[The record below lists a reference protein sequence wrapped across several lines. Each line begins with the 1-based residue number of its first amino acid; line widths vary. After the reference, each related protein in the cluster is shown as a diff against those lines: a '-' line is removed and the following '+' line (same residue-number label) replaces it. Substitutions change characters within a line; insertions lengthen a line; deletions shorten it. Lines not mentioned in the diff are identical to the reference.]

1 MSNTQINTND
11 QFQFSFSTKAE
22 KTIENILSKYPPQR
36 KASAVMPLLDLAQRE
51 AGGWL
56 PISALEA
63 VADKVGLAYMR
74 VLEIASFYTMYN
86 LSPVGKWHLQIC
98 GTTPCWLKGS
108 DDILKAIFDTL
119 QIKPNET
126 SKNGDFTLTPV
137 ECLGACVNAP
147 ILQVNDDFYE
157 DLRLFLS
164 QPIKEIEN
172 QWNLKKTSRD
182 KMIEEFFS
190 SYGFEKNAGKRAA
203 DEIMKHYL
211 N

>member
-1 MSNTQINTND
+1 MDPQKN
-11 QFQFSFSTKAE
+11 FSFSANAE
-22 KTIENILSKYPPQR
+22 KKIECIMEKYPNDR

-56 PISALEA
+56 PVSALET

-86 LSPVGKWHLQIC
+86 LKPVGKWHLQLC
-98 GTTPCWLKGS
+98 GTTPCWLRGS

-119 QIKPNET
+119 KLKPNET
-126 SKNGDFTLTPV
+126 SKNGEFTLTPV

-157 DLRLFLS
+157 DLDYESTKKLINSLIDNKKPKFGSFKKRKSEPENGSTVLLS
-164 QPIKEIEN
+164 FKG
-172 QWNLKKTSRD
+172 K
-182 KMIEEFFS
+182 
-190 SYGFEKNAGKRAA
+190 KNA
-203 DEIMKHYL
+203 
-211 N
+211 

>member
-1 MSNTQINTND
+1 MDPQKN
-11 QFQFSFSTKAE
+11 FSFSANAE
-22 KTIENILSKYPPQR
+22 KKIECIMEKYPNDR

-56 PISALEA
+56 PVSALET

-86 LSPVGKWHLQIC
+86 LKPVGKWHLQLC
-98 GTTPCWLKGS
+98 GTTPCWLRGS

-119 QIKPNET
+119 KLKPNET
-126 SKNGDFTLTPV
+126 SKNGEFTLTPV

-157 DLRLFLS
+157 DLDYESTKKLINSL
-164 QPIKEIEN
+164 IEN
-172 QWNLKKTSRD
+172 KQPKFGSSKKRKSEPENGSTVLLSLKGK
-182 KMIEEFFS
+182 
-190 SYGFEKNAGKRAA
+190 KNA
-203 DEIMKHYL
+203 
-211 N
+211 

>member
-1 MSNTQINTND
+1 MNKIQTNTVTQKS
-11 QFQFSFSTKAE
+11 FSFSSKAE
-22 KTIENILSKYPPQR
+22 KKIEDIMRKYPHDR

-56 PISALEA
+56 PVSALET

-86 LSPVGKWHLQIC
+86 LKPVGKWHLQLC

-108 DDILKAIFDTL
+108 DDILRAIYDTIKL
-119 QIKPNET
+119 KPNET
-126 SKNGDFTLTPV
+126 TNNGEFTLTPV

-157 DLRLFLS
+157 DLDYESTKKLIDSLTNNK
-164 QPIKEIEN
+164 QPKFGS
-172 QWNLKKTSRD
+172 LKKRKSEPENGSTVLLSLR
-182 KMIEEFFS
+182 
-190 SYGFEKNAGKRAA
+190 GK
-203 DEIMKHYL
+203 K
-211 N
+211 

>member
-1 MSNTQINTND
+1 MNKIQDNMDPQKN
-11 QFQFSFSTKAE
+11 FSFSAKAE
-22 KTIENILSKYPPQR
+22 KKIEVIMKKYPNDR

-56 PISALEA
+56 PVSALET

-86 LSPVGKWHLQIC
+86 LKPVGKWHLQLC
-98 GTTPCWLKGS
+98 GTTPCWLRGS

-119 QIKPNET
+119 KLKPNET
-126 SKNGDFTLTPV
+126 SKNGEFTLTPV

-157 DLRLFLS
+157 DLDYESTKKLINSL
-164 QPIKEIEN
+164 IEN
-172 QWNLKKTSRD
+172 KQPKFGSFKKRKSEPENGSTVLLSLKGK
-182 KMIEEFFS
+182 
-190 SYGFEKNAGKRAA
+190 KNA
-203 DEIMKHYL
+203 
-211 N
+211 

>member
-1 MSNTQINTND
+1 MSKTHINTND
-11 QFQFSFSTKAE
+11 QFLFSFSATAE

-36 KASAVMPLLDLAQRE
+36 KVSAVMPLLDLAQRE

-86 LSPVGKWHLQIC
+86 LNPVGKWHLQIC

-108 DDILKAIFDTL
+108 DDILNAIYDTL

-157 DLRLFLS
+157 DLDYESTKKLLES
-164 QPIKEIEN
+164 LMKNKP
-172 QWNLKKTSRD
+172 LK
-182 KMIEEFFS
+182 FGS
-190 SYGFEKNAGKRAA
+190 SKGRKSEPETGATVLLKVKGKKNAG
-203 DEIMKHYL
+203 
-211 N
+211 

>member
-1 MSNTQINTND
+1 MNKIQVNMEPQKN
-11 QFQFSFSTKAE
+11 FSFSAKAE
-22 KTIENILSKYPPQR
+22 KKIECIMEKYPPDR

-56 PISALEA
+56 PVSALET

-86 LSPVGKWHLQIC
+86 LKPVGKWHLQLC
-98 GTTPCWLKGS
+98 GTTPCWLRGS

-119 QIKPNET
+119 KLKPNET
-126 SKNGDFTLTPV
+126 SKNGEFTLTPV

-157 DLRLFLS
+157 DLDYESTKKLINSLIENK
-164 QPIKEIEN
+164 QPKFGSFKKRKSEPENSRNWLEIEKIQLGIQN
-172 QWNLKKTSRD
+172 NFRS
-182 KMIEEFFS
+182 
-190 SYGFEKNAGKRAA
+190 
-203 DEIMKHYL
+203 
-211 N
+211 

>member
-1 MSNTQINTND
+1 MNKIQVNMDLQKN
-11 QFQFSFSTKAE
+11 FSFSAKAE
-22 KTIENILSKYPPQR
+22 KKIVCIMEKYPPDR

-56 PISALEA
+56 PVSALET

-86 LSPVGKWHLQIC
+86 LKPVGKWHLQLC
-98 GTTPCWLKGS
+98 GTTPCWLRGS

-119 QIKPNET
+119 KLKPNET
-126 SKNGDFTLTPV
+126 SKNGEFTLTPV

-157 DLRLFLS
+157 DLDYESTKKLINSL
-164 QPIKEIEN
+164 IEN
-172 QWNLKKTSRD
+172 KQPKFGSFKKRKSEPENGSTVLLSLKGK
-182 KMIEEFFS
+182 
-190 SYGFEKNAGKRAA
+190 KNA
-203 DEIMKHYL
+203 
-211 N
+211 